1 MIIRIKNNYHTI
13 LINYNNIMK
22 LIIST
27 TSQIGHTVCIVLHGK
42 INLINSSIKII

>member
-1 MIIRIKNNYHTI
+1 MIIGMKNNYKKI

-27 TSQIGHTVCIVLHGK
+27 TSQIGYMVCIVLHGK

>member
-1 MIIRIKNNYHTI
+1 MITRMKNNYHTI

-27 TSQIGHTVCIVLHGK
+27 TSQIGQTVCKVLLGK
-42 INLINSSIKII
+42 N